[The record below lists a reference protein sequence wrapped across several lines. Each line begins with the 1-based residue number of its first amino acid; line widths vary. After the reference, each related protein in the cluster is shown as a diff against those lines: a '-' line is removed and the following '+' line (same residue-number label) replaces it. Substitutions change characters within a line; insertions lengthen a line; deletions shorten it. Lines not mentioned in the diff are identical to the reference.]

1 MGGLQSG
8 GKGHYCSP
16 LPFTSI
22 VELSP
27 GWKFWFLFCSL
38 LGDGDM
44 AVSNTVGSNTFD
56 VLFSLGV
63 PWLIKATV
71 WNAPFEVSS
80 RGLFVSCF
88 FIAGSVVIALLVLY
102 LNSWVLN
109 KKIGCI
115 FLVIYFIFLGASVS
129 MEMFVFGR
137 SRLPMCNIEV
147 WTFFLDNHFHLVRKG
162 CISRL
167 WSWKRFC
174 EQTDKMNFAIPWAG
188 EVVATSFPGSF
199 SFKMEERKGKRKH
212 TRLDWQ
218 TSYDHLSLVRTKNFI

>member
-1 MGGLQSG
+1 
-8 GKGHYCSP
+8 
-16 LPFTSI
+16 
-22 VELSP
+22 
-27 GWKFWFLFCSL
+27 
-38 LGDGDM
+38 M

-88 FIAGSVVIALLVLY
+88 FIAGSVAIALLVLY

-137 SRLPMCNIEV
+137 SRLPMCDIEV
-147 WTFFLDNHFHLVRKG
+147 
-162 CISRL
+162 
-167 WSWKRFC
+167 
-174 EQTDKMNFAIPWAG
+174 
-188 EVVATSFPGSF
+188 
-199 SFKMEERKGKRKH
+199 
-212 TRLDWQ
+212 
-218 TSYDHLSLVRTKNFI
+218 